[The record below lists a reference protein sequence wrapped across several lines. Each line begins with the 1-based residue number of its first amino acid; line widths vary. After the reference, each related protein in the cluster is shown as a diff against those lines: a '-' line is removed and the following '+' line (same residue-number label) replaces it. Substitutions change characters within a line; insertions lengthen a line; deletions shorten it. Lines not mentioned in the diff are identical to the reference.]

1 MKTVDYAVI
10 EDLFSNG
17 IPQEIPE
24 NNHFRRLKSFQDL
37 KDVRDILIHASF
49 QDLILLSIKEADIS
63 EDRIAIKT
71 GKFVYFFYGKGQL
84 SRFHYPLRNY
94 AVSLPGTNKRTRL
107 TFERQSFESAC
118 SLPLYSVQM

>member
-10 EDLFSNG
+10 EDLFSKG
-17 IPQEIPE
+17 IPKEIPE
-24 NNHFRRLKSFQDL
+24 NNHFRRLKSFEDL
-37 KDVRDILIHASF
+37 KDLRDILIHASF

-71 GKFVYFFYGKGQL
+71 GKVVHFIYGKGRV
-84 SRFHYPLRNY
+84 SRFYYPLRNY
-94 AVSLPGTNKRTRL
+94 TMSTPNTNERTRL

-118 SLPLYSVQM
+118 SLPLYSVRP